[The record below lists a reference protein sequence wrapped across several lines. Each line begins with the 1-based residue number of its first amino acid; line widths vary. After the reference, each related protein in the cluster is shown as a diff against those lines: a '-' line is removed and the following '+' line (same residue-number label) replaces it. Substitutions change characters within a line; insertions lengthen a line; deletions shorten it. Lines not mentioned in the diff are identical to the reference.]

1 MRSNRRGGV
10 AAGSELGEVKT
21 EVAQLRQAGRHR
33 GLESQWA
40 VKRQVARPEGAVG
53 EATLVL
59 EEEGGRQ
66 ALGVEVEDHAP
77 EAEIPTTADLGSKE
91 RRVE

>member
-1 MRSNRRGGV
+1 M
-10 AAGSELGEVKT
+10 KT

-40 VKRQVARPEGAVG
+40 VKRQVARPEGGVG

-59 EEEGGRQ
+59 EKEGGRQ
-66 ALGVEVEDHAP
+66 ALGVEAEAEVEDHAP
-77 EAEIPTTADLGSKE
+77 EAEIPMTADLGSKK